1 MKQGFMCVAHLSGVI
16 AVWYRDSSVI
26 KAAKSVQMISVLFP
40 QSFEI
45 CCSADGVPLGH
56 RLLWDHCMEE
66 EHANTYIYIY
76 MFFIILESSGLEFS
90 IVPAGALNWLFFSIS
105 YRA

>member
-1 MKQGFMCVAHLSGVI
+1 MQI
-16 AVWYRDSSVI
+16 R
-26 KAAKSVQMISVLFP
+26 
-40 QSFEI
+40 
-45 CCSADGVPLGH
+45 
-56 RLLWDHCMEE
+56 
-66 EHANTYIYIY
+66 IYIY